1 MSEGFI
7 NTTAQR
13 AHMTLTLHGI
23 VVRHT
28 SRPLEMLYE
37 RSPILFAGFVFLTT
51 LAWVWITTILNAPFW
66 LIGIG
71 TPLVLLT
78 AALTPT
84 WLELRDYRIEGE
96 RRIRIDERGLQIEGI
111 LIPWSELKF
120 HRHDDAESS
129 VSLWQLGPETIIATF
144 EHDKHRFSAFLG
156 LRFRPL
162 APIAVTETLTKTLS
176 EKEMLKLEALISE
189 HLEGSSTTP
198 QALRK
203 AMVPDELFNDR

>member
-1 MSEGFI
+1 M
-7 NTTAQR
+7 A
-13 AHMTLTLHGI
+13 LTLDGI

-28 SRPLEMLYE
+28 SRPLESLYE
-37 RSPILFAGFVFLTT
+37 RSPILFAGFVFLVT
-51 LAWVWITTILNAPFW
+51 LSWVWITALMSAPFW

-71 TPLVLLT
+71 TPLVLLI
-78 AALTPT
+78 AALTPS
-84 WLELRDYRIEGE
+84 WLELRDYAIEGD
-96 RRIRIDERGLQIEGI
+96 RRIIIDERGLQVEGI

-144 EHDKHRFSAFLG
+144 EHQEHRFSAFLG

-176 EKEMLKLEALISE
+176 EKETLALEALISE
-189 HLEGSSTTP
+189 HLAGSSTTP

-203 AMVPDELFNDR
+203 AMIPDELFANR